1 MNEKIQEI
9 AQRVRALRD
18 INGLSAETVAKK
30 IGIDVQTYQTWEAGD
45 ADIPVG
51 SLYELATLFSVDL
64 TELITG
70 QAPRLHTYCV
80 TRHEKG
86 PEVQRRSPYKY
97 WSLAYNFQHRKA
109 EPFLVQIEKESEQR
123 PLELNSHPGQEFDY
137 VLEGRMLISING
149 HEVELGQGDS
159 IYFDAS
165 EPHGMKALGGQPVR
179 FLAIIL

>member
-18 INGLSAETVAKK
+18 INGLSAETVANKL
-30 IGIDVQTYQTWEAGD
+30 GVDVQTYEDWEGGS
-45 ADIPVG
+45 ADFPVG
-51 SLYELATLFSVDL
+51 CLYELANFFSVDL

-70 QAPRLHTYCV
+70 EAPRLHTYSV
-80 TRHEKG
+80 TRSEKG
-86 PEVQRRSPYKY
+86 PQVQRRSPYKY

-109 EPFLVQIEKESEQR
+109 EPFLVQIDQESEHR

-137 VLEGRMLISING
+137 ILEGRMLISVG
-149 HEVELGQGDS
+149 SHEVELGVGDS

-165 EPHGMKALGGQPVR
+165 SPHGMKALGGNRVR